1 MTQHR
6 KYNSIKSDL
15 ERFLMDLMPKINI
28 LNPNDKVIYDNLCN
42 AIEHAHEVSSRE
54 FDVYE
59 SND

>member
-28 LNPNDKVIYDNLCN
+28 LNPDDKVIYDNLCN
-42 AIEHAHEVSSRE
+42 AIEHAADVSSRE

>member
-28 LNPNDKVIYDNLCN
+28 LNPDDKVIYDNLCN
-42 AIEHAHEVSSRE
+42 AIEHAADVSERE
-54 FDVYE
+54 LTQYE
-59 SND
+59 AND